1 MPISFLKI
9 DRSFV
14 MKLLNDPKSKAVVSS
29 IIHLAHA
36 MDIEIIAEGIEASE
50 EALVLETLG
59 ARYGQGYLFSKP
71 VPLRDFI
78 SLF

>member
-1 MPISFLKI
+1 
-9 DRSFV
+9 
-14 MKLLNDPKSKAVVSS
+14 
-29 IIHLAHA
+29 
-36 MDIEIIAEGIEASE
+36 MDIEIIAEGIENSE

-78 SLF
+78 DKT